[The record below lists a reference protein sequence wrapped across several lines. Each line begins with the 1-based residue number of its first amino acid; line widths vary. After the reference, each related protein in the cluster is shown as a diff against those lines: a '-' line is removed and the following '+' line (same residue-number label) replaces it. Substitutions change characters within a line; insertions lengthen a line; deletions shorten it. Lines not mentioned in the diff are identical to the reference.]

1 MTQIPYFDL
10 RGKLALVTGASSGL
24 GRHFASTLARAGAE
38 VGIAAR
44 RRDRLIK
51 MAEEAEGRMIP
62 VEMDVT
68 DPGSVAAGLD
78 ALAAEAGCPVSI
90 LVNNAGIADA
100 TPFLEAE
107 RKNTEA
113 VFATNQ
119 MAVFEVA
126 QAFSRRLVESGVG
139 GSIINIA
146 SIAGIR
152 AMGGAAAYAASKAAV
167 AHMTRVQALELARY
181 GIRANAI
188 APGYFET
195 ELNQGFLKSDAGQAL
210 VRRIP
215 MRRTGEAQELDGL
228 LLLLASE
235 RGSYI
240 TGAVIPVDGGH
251 LSSSL

>member
-1 MTQIPYFDL
+1 MTDIPYFDL
-10 RGKLALVTGASSGL
+10 RGKVALVTGASSGL
-24 GRHFASTLARAGAE
+24 GRHFAKTLARAGAE

-44 RRDRLIK
+44 RRDRLE
-51 MAEEAEGRMIP
+51 ALARDAEGRMIP
-62 VEMDVT
+62 VKMDVT

-78 ALAAEAGCPVSI
+78 EIEGETGLPVSI

-100 TPFLEAE
+100 TGFLKAE
-107 RKNTEA
+107 RENTEV

-119 MAVFEVA
+119 MAVFELA
-126 QAFSRRLVESGVG
+126 QAVSRRLVDKGIG

-146 SIAGIR
+146 SIAGLR

-167 AHMTRVQALELARY
+167 AHLTRVQALELARY

-188 APGYFET
+188 APGYVET
-195 ELNQGFLKSDAGQAL
+195 EINQAFLRSETGQAL
-210 VRRIP
+210 IQRIP
-215 MRRTGEAQELDGL
+215 MRRTGEVDELDAL
-228 LLLLASE
+228 LLLLASD

-251 LSSSL
+251 LTSSL